1 MLGDILLITEKH
13 KKAAELIVDLTAS
26 IEQEKVLI
34 AVGGESG
41 SGKSELA
48 HSINRIMKT
57 RGKKAKTIHS
67 DNYYRI
73 PPKDRTAWRKNH
85 GVESVGLEEY
95 DWDKLN
101 KNISEFYHD
110 EKTILPCI
118 DLLTDQVDQLYSDF
132 RGIQYLIIDGL
143 YALALDA
150 DMRIFIDLSFHET
163 KKAQRVRGKETQNE
177 FRLKILQQEHKIVRS
192 LKRNATHLVDRNF
205 DVIEIDTLST

>member
-13 KKAAELIVDLTAS
+13 KKAAEHIVALTAD
-26 IEQEKVLI
+26 INREKVLI

-48 HSINRIMKT
+48 HSINKILKV

-73 PPKDRTAWRKNH
+73 PPADRTAWRKKH
-85 GVESVGLEEY
+85 GVENVGLDEY
-95 DWDKLN
+95 DWDKLK

-110 EKTILPCI
+110 ENTILPCI

-163 KKAQRVRGKETQNE
+163 KKAQLVRGKETQNE

-205 DVIEIDTLST
+205 NVVELDTLSD